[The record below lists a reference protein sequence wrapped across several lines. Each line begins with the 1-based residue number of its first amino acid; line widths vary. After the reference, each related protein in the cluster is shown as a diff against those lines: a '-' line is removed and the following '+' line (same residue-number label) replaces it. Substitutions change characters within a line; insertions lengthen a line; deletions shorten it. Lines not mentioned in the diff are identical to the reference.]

1 MIKHMSFKQVIKM
14 SNIQEDNLILVV
26 DDTATNL
33 EFISE
38 ILTDAGFKVALA
50 SDGEI
55 ALKQVQYRLPD
66 LILLDVMMPRMDGF
80 ETCKKLKLN
89 PETCDIPVIFTTAN
103 SDTDSK
109 VEGLSIGAVDY
120 ITKPFHEKELLARIK
135 THLQLRNLTKTLEE
149 RVVDRTAA
157 LSKAL
162 QDLQESQL
170 QLVQKEKMSALGQLV
185 AGVAHEINNPVSF
198 IHGNL
203 GHASAYFQDMI
214 NLIDLYQQHYPEPVL
229 EIQEEI
235 TAIDLKYVRS
245 DLPNLISSMKE
256 GVQRIRNISTSL
268 RTFSRA
274 DSDRKVSCNIH
285 DGIDSTIMILKH
297 RLKASEDRPDIQV
310 IRDYDNLP
318 QVKCFSGQLNQVFM
332 NLLANAIDALEESN
346 LGRNYIE
353 IEANP
358 NQLLIQTILTKDK
371 NYVLIRIKD
380 NGVGMSTD
388 VQQKIFDHLFTTK
401 PVGQGTGLGLSIAR
415 QIVVDKHGGTLEV
428 NSASGQGSEFVIT
441 LPIH

>member
-1 MIKHMSFKQVIKM
+1 MPNVPNDS
-14 SNIQEDNLILVV
+14 LILVV
-26 DDTATNL
+26 DDTTTNL
-33 EFISE
+33 KMVFE
-38 ILTDAGFKVALA
+38 ILTNVGFEVATEM
-50 SDGEI
+50 DGKR
-55 ALKQVQYRLPD
+55 ALKQAESIRPD
-66 LILLDVMMPRMDGF
+66 LILLDVMMPGIDGF
-80 ETCKKLKLN
+80 ETCKKLKQN
-89 PETCDIPVIFTTAN
+89 SATCDIPVIFMTAN

-109 VEGLSIGAVDY
+109 VTGLSIGAVDY
-120 ITKPFHEKELLARIK
+120 ITKPFHEEELLARIK
-135 THLQLRNLTKTLEE
+135 THLQLRNLTKTLEK
-149 RVVDRTAA
+149 RVAERTAA
-157 LSKAL
+157 LSRAL
-162 QDLQESQL
+162 KDLQESQL
-170 QLVQKEKMSALGQLV
+170 QLVQTEKMSALGQLV
-185 AGVAHEINNPVSF
+185 AGVAHEINNPVGF

-203 GHASAYFQDMI
+203 SHASVYFQDMI
-214 NLIDLYQQHYPEPVL
+214 NLIDLYQLHYPNPVP

-235 TAIDLKYVRS
+235 AAIDLKYMLS

-285 DGIDSTIMILKH
+285 DGIDSTIMILKY

-318 QVKCFSGQLNQVFM
+318 ELECFLGQLNQVFM

-346 LGRNYIE
+346 VGRTYIE

-358 NQLLIQTILTKDK
+358 NQVLIQTTLNENK
-371 NYVLIRIKD
+371 NHILIRIKD
-380 NGVGMSTD
+380 NGMGMSAD

-415 QIVVDKHGGTLEV
+415 QIVVEKHGGTLEV
-428 NSASGQGSEFVIT
+428 HSAIGQGSEFIIK
-441 LPIH
+441 LPI

>member
-1 MIKHMSFKQVIKM
+1 MPNVL
-14 SNIQEDNLILVV
+14 EDSLILVV
-26 DDTATNL
+26 DDTTTNL
-33 EFISE
+33 EMVFE
-38 ILTDAGFKVALA
+38 ILTNVGFEVATEM
-50 SDGEI
+50 DGI
-55 ALKQVQYRLPD
+55 RALKQAESILPD
-66 LILLDVMMPRMDGF
+66 LILLDVMMPGIDGF
-80 ETCKKLKLN
+80 ETCKKLKQN
-89 PETCDIPVIFTTAN
+89 SATCDIPVIFMTAN

-109 VEGLSIGAVDY
+109 VTGLSIGAVDY
-120 ITKPFHEKELLARIK
+120 ITKPFHEEELLARIK
-135 THLQLRNLTKTLEE
+135 THLQLRNLTKTLEKRVAE
-149 RVVDRTAA
+149 RTTA
-157 LSKAL
+157 LSRAL
-162 QDLQESQL
+162 KDLQESQL
-170 QLVQKEKMSALGQLV
+170 QLVQTEKMSALGQLV
-185 AGVAHEINNPVSF
+185 AGVAHEINNPVGF

-203 GHASAYFQDMI
+203 RHASVYFQDMI
-214 NLIDLYQQHYPEPVL
+214 NLIDLYQLHYPNPVP

-235 TAIDLKYVRS
+235 AAIDLKYMLS

-285 DGIDSTIMILKH
+285 DGIDSTIMILKY

-318 QVKCFSGQLNQVFM
+318 ELECFLGQLNQVFM

-346 LGRNYIE
+346 VGRTYIE

-358 NQLLIQTILTKDK
+358 NQVLIQTTLNENK
-371 NYVLIRIKD
+371 NHIFIRIKD
-380 NGVGMSTD
+380 NGMGMSAD

-415 QIVVDKHGGTLEV
+415 QIVVEKHGGTLEV
-428 NSASGQGSEFVIT
+428 NSAIGQGSEFIIK
-441 LPIH
+441 LPI

>member
-1 MIKHMSFKQVIKM
+1 M
-14 SNIQEDNLILVV
+14 SNVQEDNLILVV

-33 EFISE
+33 EFVSE
-38 ILTDAGFKVALA
+38 VLTDAGFEVAIA
-50 SDGEI
+50 VDGKM

-66 LILLDVMMPRMDGF
+66 LILLDVMMPGIDGF
-80 ETCKKLKLN
+80 ETCKKFKQN
-89 PETCDIPVIFTTAN
+89 PVTCDIPIIFMTAN

-135 THLQLRNLTKTLEE
+135 THLQLRTLTKTLEK
-149 RVVDRTAA
+149 RVAERTAA
-157 LSKAL
+157 LSRAL
-162 QDLQESQL
+162 KDLQESQL

-185 AGVAHEINNPVSF
+185 TGVAHEINNPVGF

-214 NLIDLYQQHYPEPVL
+214 NLIDLYQQHYPNPVP

-256 GVQRIRNISTSL
+256 GVQRIRNISISL

-310 IRDYDNLP
+310 VRDYDNLP
-318 QVKCFSGQLNQVFM
+318 EVECFSGQLNQVFM

-358 NQLLIQTILTKDK
+358 NQLLIQTTLTEDK
-371 NYVLIRIKD
+371 NHVLIRIKD
-380 NGVGMSTD
+380 NGMGMSSD
-388 VQQKIFDHLFTTK
+388 IQQKIFDHLFTTK

-415 QIVVDKHGGTLEV
+415 QIVVEKHGGTLEV
-428 NSASGQGSEFVIT
+428 NSAPEQGSEFVIT
-441 LPIH
+441 IPIH